1 MLAEWQDNKHG
12 ISVGGCPA
20 GRDQASGKPLDTTD
34 FNFKGAAFDAY
45 PDTTFQINTGCSPSA
60 PYDNLAVR
68 TLIVPVLEVE
78 GPAIRT
84 WRQGG
89 RSPAAVA
96 PASVIYLE
104 LKVWTFSSPMAMACM
119 LTGMSTE
126 KILIFLSWRNSC
138 FLGSFSMATVII
150 CCV

>member
-1 MLAEWQDNKHG
+1 MFASFLAGILALGQRCSQSGKITNIG
-12 ISVGGCPA
+12 ISFGGCPA

-34 FNFKGAAFDAY
+34 FKFKGAALDAY

-60 PYDNLAVR
+60 PNDNLAVR
-68 TLIVPVLEVE
+68 TLVVPVLEVE

-89 RSPAAVA
+89 RTPAAIA

-104 LKVWTFSSPMAMACM
+104 PKVWTLSIPMAMACM
-119 LTGMSTE
+119 LTGMNTE
-126 KILIFLSWRNSC
+126 KSLNFLS
-138 FLGSFSMATVII
+138 
-150 CCV
+150 